1 MKTLRVGTRS
11 SALALKQTELVI
23 EALKRVDPSVDI
35 EVVGITTKGDRL
47 VNVPLAQI
55 GGKGVFV
62 KEVEAQLL
70 DKKID
75 FAVHSLKDV
84 PARLPEGLTIVATP
98 IRANPFDCLIWN
110 DDKPFSGTTTAPLV
124 IGTSSVR
131 RINQLKTAFPNMS
144 FVPIRGNI
152 ETRLRKMKEEQ
163 LDGIVLAA
171 AGLERMEYL
180 KGLHT
185 LMLEPEVCVPAI
197 GQGIMAVQCREG
209 EPELIA
215 LLRGINDEAASIAC
229 RTERSFLYRA
239 NGNCDLPIGGY
250 AHQLADGR
258 WEFLAFL
265 ARSIDEPGITKCY
278 AGNDPLKLAEMA
290 ADELLP

>member
-47 VNVPLAQI
+47 VHVPLAQI

-70 DKKID
+70 DGTID

-84 PARLPEGLTIVATP
+84 PARMPEGLTIVATP
-98 IRANPFDCLIWN
+98 KRANPFDCLIWN
-110 DDKPFSGTTTAPLV
+110 DDKPFSGTAVPIV

-131 RINQLKTAFPNMS
+131 RINQLKTAFPDMS
-144 FVPIRGNI
+144 FMPIRGNI
-152 ETRLRKMKEEQ
+152 ETRLRKMKEEG

-171 AGLERMEYL
+171 AGLERMDYL

-209 EPELIA
+209 DKALMA
-215 LLRGINDEAASIAC
+215 LLRGINDEAAAIAC
-229 RTERSFLYRA
+229 PTERFFLHRA

-250 AHQLADGR
+250 AHRLAAGQ

-265 ARSIDEPGITKCY
+265 AESPSKPGVRKRY
-278 AGNDPLKLAEMA
+278 VGDDPLELAKMA
-290 ADELLP
+290 AVELLP

>member
-47 VNVPLAQI
+47 VHVPLAQI

-70 DKKID
+70 DGTID

-98 IRANPFDCLIWN
+98 KRANPFDCLIWN
-110 DDKPFSGTTTAPLV
+110 DDKPFSGTAVPMV

-131 RINQLKTAFPNMS
+131 RINQLKTAFPDMS
-144 FVPIRGNI
+144 FMPIRGNI
-152 ETRLRKMKEEQ
+152 ETRLRKMKKEG

-171 AGLERMEYL
+171 AGLERMDYL

-209 EPELIA
+209 DKALMA
-215 LLRGINDEAASIAC
+215 LLRGINDEAAAIAC
-229 RTERSFLYRA
+229 RTERFFLHRA

-250 AHQLADGR
+250 AHRLDDGQ

-265 ARSIDEPGITKCY
+265 AESTSKPGVRKRY
-278 AGNDPLKLAEMA
+278 VGDDPLELAKMA
-290 ADELLP
+290 AAELLP

>member
-1 MKTLRVGTRS
+1 MRKLKVGTRS

-23 EALKRVDPSVDI
+23 EALKSVDPSVTV

-47 VNVPLAQI
+47 VHVPLTQI

-70 DKKID
+70 DGTID
-75 FAVHSLKDV
+75 FAVHSLKDM

-98 IRANPFDCLIWN
+98 KRANPFDCLIWN
-110 DDKPFSGTTTAPLV
+110 DDKPFPGTTAPLV

-152 ETRLRKMKEEQ
+152 ETRLRKMKEER

-171 AGLERMEYL
+171 AGLERMDYL

-185 LMLEPEVCVPAI
+185 LMLGPEVCVPAI
-197 GQGIMAVQCREG
+197 GQGIMAVQCCEG
-209 EPELIA
+209 DKELIG
-215 LLRGINDEAASIAC
+215 LLSGINDEAASLAC
-229 RTERSFLYRA
+229 QTERSFLDRA

-250 AHQLADGR
+250 AHRMDDGQ

-265 ARSIDEPGITKCY
+265 ADSIEKPGISKRY
-278 AGNDPLKLAEMA
+278 VGEDPLKLAERA

>member
-23 EALKRVDPSVDI
+23 EALKRVDPSVNV

-47 VNVPLAQI
+47 VHVPLTQI

-70 DKKID
+70 DKTID

-98 IRANPFDCLIWN
+98 KRANPFDCLIWN
-110 DDKPFSGTTTAPLV
+110 DDKSFYGVTAPLV

-131 RINQLKTAFPNMS
+131 RINQLKTVFPNLS

-152 ETRLRKMKEEQ
+152 ETRLRKMKEEG

-171 AGLERMEYL
+171 AGLERMDYL
-180 KGLHT
+180 EGLQT
-185 LMLEPEVCVPAI
+185 LMLEPEVCTPAI
-197 GQGIMAVQCREG
+197 GQGIMAVQCRE
-209 EPELIA
+209 EDKEIIEL
-215 LLRGINDEAASIAC
+215 LSGINDQTAWMASL
-229 RTERSFLYRA
+229 TERFFLHRA

-250 AHQLADGR
+250 AHPLDDGK

-265 ARSIDEPGITKCY
+265 ANSIDEPGVRKRY
-278 AGNDPLKLAEMA
+278 VGDDPLKLAELA

>member
-23 EALKRVDPSVDI
+23 EALKRVDPAVNV

-47 VNVPLAQI
+47 VHVPLTQI

-70 DKKID
+70 DKTID

-98 IRANPFDCLIWN
+98 KRANPFDCLIWN
-110 DDKPFSGTTTAPLV
+110 DDKPFSGTTALLV

-152 ETRLRKMKEEQ
+152 ETRLRKMKEEG

-171 AGLERMEYL
+171 AGLERMDYL

-197 GQGIMAVQCREG
+197 GQGIMAVQCRE
-209 EPELIA
+209 EDKQLIEL
-215 LLRGINDEAASIAC
+215 LSGINDEAASLAC
-229 RTERSFLYRA
+229 LTERSFLHRA

-250 AHQLADGR
+250 AHRLDDGK

-265 ARSIDEPGITKCY
+265 AGSIDEPGVTKRY
-278 AGNDPLKLAEMA
+278 IGEDPLKLAETA

>member
-11 SALALKQTELVI
+11 SALALKQTDLVI

-47 VNVPLAQI
+47 VHVPLAEI

-70 DKKID
+70 DGTID

-98 IRANPFDCLIWN
+98 KRANPFDCLIWN

-152 ETRLRKMKEEQ
+152 ETRLRKMKEEG

-171 AGLERMEYL
+171 SGLERMDYL

-185 LMLEPEVCVPAI
+185 LMLEPKVCVPAI

-209 EPELIA
+209 DTELME

-229 RTERSFLYRA
+229 RTERSFLHRA

-250 AHQLADGR
+250 AHRLEDGQ

-265 ARSIDEPGITKCY
+265 AGSIDEPGVTIRY
-278 AGNDPLKLAEMA
+278 VGDDPLKLAEMA

>member
-23 EALKRVDPSVDI
+23 EALKRVDPAVNV

-47 VNVPLAQI
+47 VHVPLTQI

-70 DKKID
+70 DKTID

-98 IRANPFDCLIWN
+98 KRANPFDCLIWN
-110 DDKPFSGTTTAPLV
+110 DDKPFSGTTALLV

-152 ETRLRKMKEEQ
+152 ETRLRKMKEEG

-171 AGLERMEYL
+171 AGLERMDYL
-180 KGLHT
+180 NGLHT

-197 GQGIMAVQCREG
+197 GQGIMAC
-209 EPELIA
+209 L
-215 LLRGINDEAASIAC
+215 
-229 RTERSFLYRA
+229 TERSFLHRA

-250 AHQLADGR
+250 AHRLDDGK

-265 ARSIDEPGITKCY
+265 AGSIDEPGVTKRY
-278 AGNDPLKLAEMA
+278 IGEDPLKLAETA

>member
-1 MKTLRVGTRS
+1 MH
-11 SALALKQTELVI
+11 
-23 EALKRVDPSVDI
+23 
-35 EVVGITTKGDRL
+35 
-47 VNVPLAQI
+47 VPLAQI

-70 DKKID
+70 DGTID

-98 IRANPFDCLIWN
+98 KRANPFDCLIWN
-110 DDKPFSGTTTAPLV
+110 DDKPFSGTAVPMV

-131 RINQLKTAFPNMS
+131 RINQLKTAFPDMS
-144 FVPIRGNI
+144 FMPIRGNI
-152 ETRLRKMKEEQ
+152 ETRLRKMKEEG

-171 AGLERMEYL
+171 AGLERMDYL

-209 EPELIA
+209 DKELMA
-215 LLRGINDEAASIAC
+215 LLRGINDEAAAIAC
-229 RTERSFLYRA
+229 RTERFFLHRA

-250 AHQLADGR
+250 AHRLDDGQ
-258 WEFLAFL
+258 WEFLVFL
-265 ARSIDEPGITKCY
+265 AESTSKPGVRKRY
-278 AGNDPLKLAEMA
+278 VGDDPLELSKMA
-290 ADELLP
+290 AAELLP

>member
-23 EALKRVDPSVDI
+23 EALKRVEPSVDI
-35 EVVGITTKGDRL
+35 DVVGITTKGDRL
-47 VNVPLAQI
+47 VHVPLAQI

-70 DKKID
+70 DGTID

-84 PARLPEGLTIVATP
+84 PARMPEGLTIVATP
-98 IRANPFDCLIWN
+98 KRANPFDCLIWN
-110 DDKPFSGTTTAPLV
+110 DDKPFSGTAVPMV

-131 RINQLKTAFPNMS
+131 RINQLKTGFPDMS
-144 FVPIRGNI
+144 FMPIRGNI
-152 ETRLRKMKEEQ
+152 ETRLRKMKEEG

-171 AGLERMEYL
+171 AGLERMDYL

-209 EPELIA
+209 DKELMA
-215 LLRGINDEAASIAC
+215 LLRGINDEAAAIAC
-229 RTERSFLYRA
+229 RTERFFLHRA

-250 AHQLADGR
+250 AHRLDDGQ

-265 ARSIDEPGITKCY
+265 AESTSKPGVRKRY
-278 AGNDPLKLAEMA
+278 VGDDPLELAKMA
-290 ADELLP
+290 AAVLLP